1 MIEVFTAKKIITMND
16 AWPSSTAVAVRDGII
31 LEVGTVESL
40 QPWLSQHQHQINDT
54 FKDQIIM
61 PGLIDPHLHPVMA
74 AVLLPMQFITAL
86 EWQFPW
92 ETVPAT
98 TTPEDYKQKLRQH
111 HAALPQGKAFFS
123 WGYHKHWHGEMGR
136 PLLDEIFGDRPTV
149 VWQRSFHEVYLNT
162 AMMTQ
167 LGIEEEKVR
176 GRHQIDYDNGHF
188 YENGLS
194 YAIGKL
200 NSIIMSSEWIN
211 HGLTR
216 LKQLAHFGGH
226 TTLGDMAVG
235 LFDELI
241 KEWETGRAIM
251 SGDDAPFR
259 VLGVAHI
266 NRLRAE
272 QGDHKKGVAF
282 AKTLPEQN
290 TPNYRFGNKI
300 KMFTDGAFFS
310 QLAMLQAPGY
320 IDDHLGE
327 WLMVPEE
334 FEAAARLYW
343 NEGFEIHVHCTG
355 DLGLELALDTLE
367 KLQWERPRFNHG
379 FTIEHFGFSTPEQ
392 VQRIK
397 VLGANVSANVYYL
410 HELSAAYSNV
420 GIGIERAHQ
429 MARVGACEQ
438 AGILTTF
445 HSDFPMAPAMPL
457 HSAWVAIT
465 RENCEGEV
473 VAPELCMS
481 LDRALRAITID
492 AATILG
498 LQNETGSIRA
508 GKKADFAI
516 LDKDPFE
523 VGADGLRDIQILATV
538 FEGKVFP
545 IDRLSNTE
553 TSKDAP
559 AKNV

>member
-16 AWPSSTAVAVRDGII
+16 AWPTGTAVAVRDGVI
-31 LEVGTVESL
+31 LEVGTIETL
-40 QPWLSQHQHQINDT
+40 QPWLSQHEHRFNDT

-61 PGLIDPHLHPVMA
+61 PGFIDPHLHPVMA

-86 EWQFPW
+86 EWKFPW

-98 TTPEDYKQKLRQH
+98 TTPDGFKQKLQH
-111 HAALPQGKAFFS
+111 YHEVLPSAEPFFS

-136 PLLDEIFGDRPTV
+136 PLLDEIFGDRPAV
-149 VWQRSFHEVYLNT
+149 IWQRSFHEVYLNT
-162 AMMTQ
+162 AMLNL
-167 LGIEEEKVR
+167 LGIEEDKVR
-176 GRHQIDYDNGHF
+176 DRHQIDYNNGHF

-200 NSIIMSSEWIN
+200 NAIIMSPEWIN

-235 LFDELI
+235 LFDDLI

-251 SGDDAPFR
+251 GSSDAPFR

-266 NRLRAE
+266 NRIRAE
-272 QGDHKKGVAF
+272 QGDHIKGVAF
-282 AKTLPEQN
+282 AKTLPELN
-290 TPNYRFGNKI
+290 TANYRFTNKI

-327 WLMVPEE
+327 WLMVPED
-334 FEAAARLYW
+334 FEAAARVYW

-397 VLGANVSANVYYL
+397 TLGANVSANVYYL

-438 AGILTTF
+438 ADILTAF

-465 RENCEGEV
+465 RENCDGDV

-492 AATILG
+492 AAAILG

-508 GKKADFAI
+508 GKKADFAV
-516 LDKDPFE
+516 LDKDPYE
-523 VGADGLRDIQILATV
+523 VGAAGLRDITILATV
-538 FEGKVFP
+538 FEGRVFP
-545 IDRLSNTE
+545 ISVLDNIQT
-553 TSKDAP
+553 
-559 AKNV
+559 NV